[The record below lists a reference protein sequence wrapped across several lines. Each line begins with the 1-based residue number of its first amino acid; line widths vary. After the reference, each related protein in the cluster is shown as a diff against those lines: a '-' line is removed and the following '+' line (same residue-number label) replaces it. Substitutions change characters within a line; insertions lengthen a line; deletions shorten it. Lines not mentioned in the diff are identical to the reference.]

1 MVFQVPEKYL
11 GGRGENQESWNYQK
25 NSFIDVALM
34 HTTSY
39 LVMITGNPCSTP

>member
-25 NSFIDVALM
+25 NSFIAVALLGNQDA
-34 HTTSY
+34 HYKLFSY
-39 LVMITGNPCSTP
+39 DNW